1 MKRDIVDLIPQEYL
15 PDSGGDASLE
25 NVPRA
30 HTKYKRPE
38 MHKAWRGFESPITTR
53 LLCPANHLQR
63 LKEDPEGYVK

>member
-1 MKRDIVDLIPQEYL
+1 MKRDIIDLIPQEYL

-38 MHKAWRGFESPITTR
+38 MHKAWRGFESPDR
-53 LLCPANHLQR
+53 
-63 LKEDPEGYVK
+63 KSVV